1 VPALTTSSNNI
12 DKLIRLVFTDAGP
25 TYMSMLEVEAA
36 LDLRRV
42 GNLYY
47 THGFAEMLR
56 AEVLVFNAR
65 VRSLLPRLA
74 MHACAHGNQLGCLY
88 PLHVRVWLGIV
99 EDIFA
104 SPVSK
109 VNATEIHSIRYNRTI
124 VLF

>member
-1 VPALTTSSNNI
+1 
-12 DKLIRLVFTDAGP
+12 
-25 TYMSMLEVEAA
+25 MSMLKVEAA

-47 THGFAEMLR
+47 THDFAEMLR

-88 PLHVRVWLGIV
+88 PVHVRVWLAII

-109 VNATEIHSIRYNRTI
+109 VNATEIHSNWYSQTI
-124 VLF
+124 VLFCISFTTSSWQQISDGIRLCSEGTTG

>member
-1 VPALTTSSNNI
+1 MNT
-12 DKLIRLVFTDAGP
+12 
-25 TYMSMLEVEAA
+25 LEVEAA

-65 VRSLLPRLA
+65 VSSLLPRLA

-88 PLHVRVWLGIV
+88 PVHVRVWLAII

-104 SPVSK
+104 SPMSK
-109 VNATEIHSIRYNRTI
+109 VNATEIHSNWYSPTI
-124 VLF
+124 V